1 MATWRASHP
10 TPPPP
15 RCSPISFAT
24 RTAHSR
30 YRRFGGDPLAR
41 ANGINT
47 SRTVIGMESN
57 STAFILP
64 SGGPPLALPPSTAP
78 SETAFGIN
86 DSGKILGQ
94 FTDGLT
100 DTTHGFFLNGGVFT
114 ILNPIVI
121 ATVTHAQGMNNNG
134 LATGFYSV

>member
-1 MATWRASHP
+1 M
-10 TPPPP
+10 
-15 RCSPISFAT
+15 
-24 RTAHSR
+24 
-30 YRRFGGDPLAR
+30 

-134 LATGFYSV
+134 LATGFYSVEGVHQHGFL